1 MGTAGHVVPPVRC
14 SHTRASSVS
23 VSDGTS
29 IYQKQTTENLKYLSQ
44 FNNVNASNKLWTS
57 LLDSAEI
64 IFGGE
69 KDKNKKTF
77 GTSNIL
83 FSESNFAIC
92 VAYRLNYR

>member
-1 MGTAGHVVPPVRC
+1 M
-14 SHTRASSVS
+14 
-23 VSDGTS
+23 D
-29 IYQKQTTENLKYLSQ
+29 
-44 FNNVNASNKLWTS
+44 
-57 LLDSAEI
+57 I
-64 IFGGE
+64 ITGFRRNHFGGE